1 MKCQIHFEEFA
12 VCKGCDAKLN
22 EYFEYKEYKKGD
34 VYTNQTATNYILF
47 FILSGKAEVTYNGE
61 SSLLFKD
68 KEIGLIP
75 LGASFDWKNMED
87 TNVIILC
94 GTKEISPCDQYS
106 ASYLDP
112 KWLNVKPS
120 FISIPIRPRLSDFLD
135 SIKNYLIDG
144 INCPQMHCAKT
155 RELSALFRAYY
166 SLDELA
172 EFFISMIKNTKEFE
186 VFIMQNYQKMK
197 GVKEFVNLSGMNVS
211 TFIRKFKDHFGET
224 PYQWMIKQ
232 KSKKILHELST
243 SSKSIADIMREYD
256 FSDASHFNR
265 YCKAF
270 FGASPTELRNKIKKE
285 KEARMS

>member
-1 MKCQIHFEEFA
+1 MKCQIHFDEFA
-12 VCKGCDAKLN
+12 VCKGCEAKLN
-22 EYFEYKEYKKGD
+22 EYFEYKEYKKGYI
-34 VYTNQTATNYILF
+34 YTGENPTNYILF
-47 FILSGKAEVTYNGE
+47 FVISGKLQINCNDENILTFNQQ
-61 SSLLFKD
+61 
-68 KEIGLIP
+68 EIGLIP
-75 LGASFDWKNMED
+75 LGYSYKWEVIED
-87 TNVIILC
+87 SSVITLC
-94 GTKEISPCDQYS
+94 GTKDISPCDQFAAKYQNNQ
-106 ASYLDP
+106 
-112 KWLNVKPS
+112 WLNVKPS
-120 FISIPIRPRLSDFLD
+120 FTSIPIRPRIGDFLN
-135 SIKNYLIDG
+135 SIRNYLTDG

-166 SLDELA
+166 SIDELA
-172 EFFISMIKNTKEFE
+172 EFFITMIKNTKEFE
-186 VFIMQNYQKMK
+186 IFIMQNYQKMK

-270 FGASPTELRNKIKKE
+270 FGASPTELRNKIRRENQIKAK
-285 KEARMS
+285 